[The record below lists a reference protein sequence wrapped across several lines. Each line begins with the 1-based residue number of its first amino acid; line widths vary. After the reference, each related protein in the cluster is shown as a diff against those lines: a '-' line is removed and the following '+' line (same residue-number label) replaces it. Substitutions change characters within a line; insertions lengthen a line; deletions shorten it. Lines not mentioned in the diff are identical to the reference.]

1 METSSGLKKKL
12 LQNFVVTI
20 SQSLEL
26 EGTNTI
32 GGGWLRA
39 GDLPGPKL
47 WMRNFCPETSHSVK
61 ASG

>member
-12 LQNFVVTI
+12 LQNFVVPV

-32 GGGWLRA
+32 EGGWLRPA
-39 GDLPGPKL
+39 LG
-47 WMRNFCPETSHSVK
+47 ETFSLKPSHSVK